1 MQGISWNDF
10 KKCISVHIVDPAL
23 YSVGKFVA
31 ATFHEFITWITQTCP
46 YLSIW
51 AVQYNFID
59 KFRIVFVNIVSM
71 FKLIHWSF
79 LLTLCLC
86 FSLLYH
92 DHFVFYYFLWCKSIS
107 PFIFTPILIVS
118 TWLVLTCEISFQ
130 ILYEYY
136 VAFGSTWCDAC
147 GTLMALFA
155 VLMNHWSMSGVV
167 SSSHSFLHPFWSF
180 PLNLFPFGIHDRN
193 TFLDGI
199 NIAL

>member
-1 MQGISWNDF
+1 MQGISWQWL
-10 KKCISVHIVDPAL
+10 SVHIVDPAL

-92 DHFVFYYFLWCKSIS
+92 DNFVFYYYLWCDYYFYAHSDRFYLTCTHLCDIIS
-107 PFIFTPILIVS
+107 NFVWILCCFWIHLVWCMWHSHGVVCCFDESLIHGWRRLIFSFIFAFILIIS
-118 TWLVLTCEISFQ
+118 TQ
-130 ILYEYY
+130 
-136 VAFGSTWCDAC
+136 
-147 GTLMALFA
+147 LFS
-155 VLMNHWSMSGVV
+155 VWNSW
-167 SSSHSFLHPFWSF
+167 
-180 PLNLFPFGIHDRN
+180 
-193 TFLDGI
+193 
-199 NIAL
+199 